1 VGDTCIPYSPCVCG
15 GGGSEDSLWKS
26 VLSFHRMGSKTQG
39 LRLGHGA
46 SPAELSHQVLSME
59 DAQVGEDIL
68 GFGCACEPP
77 LAETGVRWVSL
88 SWTWY

>member
-1 VGDTCIPYSPCVCG
+1 
-15 GGGSEDSLWKS
+15 
-26 VLSFHRMGSKTQG
+26 MGSGAITQG
-39 LRLGHGA
+39 LRLGNGT
-46 SPAELSHQVLSME
+46 SPVELSLQILSME

-68 GFGCACEPP
+68 GFGCACELP